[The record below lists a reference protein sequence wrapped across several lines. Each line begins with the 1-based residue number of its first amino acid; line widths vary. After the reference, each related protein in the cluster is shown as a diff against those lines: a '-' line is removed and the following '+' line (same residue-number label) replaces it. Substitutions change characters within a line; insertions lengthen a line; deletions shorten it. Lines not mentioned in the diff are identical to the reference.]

1 MVEEQIKRR
10 GVTDKKV
17 LHAMETVPRHLFV
30 DEKEQRIAYYDS
42 PLPIGEGQTI
52 SQPYIVAFMTEILD
66 LNSNHKVLEIGTGC
80 GYQSAILSLLA
91 KKVVSIE
98 NIEILA
104 SSAKL
109 RLTEMGYSNINVH
122 NANGYLGW
130 QVDAPYDRIICT
142 AAPTTIPEILI
153 EQLSPN
159 GIMILP
165 VGANLLDQ
173 SLYIIKKDSQGKV
186 SKERSLCV
194 RFVPMTK

>member
-1 MVEEQIKRR
+1 MVEDQIKRR
-10 GVTDKKV
+10 GVTDKNV

-52 SQPYIVAFMTEILD
+52 SQPYIVAFMTEFLE
-66 LNSNHKVLEIGTGC
+66 LNPNHKVLEIGTGC

-98 NIEILA
+98 YVEKLA
-104 SSAKL
+104 NSAKR
-109 RLTEMGYSNINVH
+109 RLIEMGYSNIHVH
-122 NANGYLGW
+122 YANGYFGW
-130 QVDAPYDRIICT
+130 TADAPYDRIICT
-142 AAPTTIPEILI
+142 AAPTKIPEKLI

-165 VGANLLDQ
+165 VGVNPFNQ
-173 SLYIIKKDSQGKV
+173 SLYIIKKDLQGKV
-186 SKERSLCV
+186 SKERSLGV
-194 RFVPMTK
+194 RFVPMIK